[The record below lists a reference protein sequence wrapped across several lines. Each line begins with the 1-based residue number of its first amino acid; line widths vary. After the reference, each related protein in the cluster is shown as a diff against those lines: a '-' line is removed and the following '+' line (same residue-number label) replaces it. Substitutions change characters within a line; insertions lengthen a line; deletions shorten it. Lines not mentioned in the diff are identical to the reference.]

1 MDQNNYYAP
10 QQPQQPQQP
19 YQQPYQQQYQQPYQ
33 QPYQQQ
39 YQQPMNQAPVAQL
52 RTDRGLIKLLLL
64 SLITFGIYGIIYW
77 AKISEDVNLVCSRY
91 DGKKT
96 MNYYLLFFIVT
107 PLTFGIGSIVWM
119 HKLYERVG
127 NELRRR
133 NVNYS
138 ISAGTFWLW
147 TILGS
152 FIIVG
157 PFVAVYKLLQAMNHL
172 NADYNQRG

>member
-10 QQPQQPQQP
+10 QQPQQ
-19 YQQPYQQQYQQPYQ
+19 QQYQQPYQ
-33 QPYQQQ
+33 QQPQQP
-39 YQQPMNQAPVAQL
+39 YQQPMYQAPAAQL

-64 SLITFGIYGIIYW
+64 SFITFGIYGIIYW

-96 MNYYLLFFIVT
+96 MNYYLLFFIVG
-107 PLTFGIGSIVWM
+107 PLTLGIGLLVWM
-119 HKLYERVG
+119 HKLYARVG
-127 NELRRR
+127 NELKRR

-147 TILGS
+147 TLLGS

-157 PFVAVYKLLQAMNHL
+157 PFVATYKLLQAMNHL